1 MRYVFWLCA
10 VVSAVAVAACEVNPA
25 ERNNAGNALYAQ
37 GDYSL
42 ALQAYQEAM
51 VASPDYPV
59 PYYNAAS
66 ALKQTGRLQAAV
78 AALEQALKTAD
89 GPLAAAAY
97 YNLGNVYFEM
107 ARYEEA
113 LAVYREAL
121 LLDPQDGDARFNY
134 ELTLLRIA
142 TATPPESQPTSSP
155 TPDAAG
161 ASSPTPTRQGNA
173 DQGTPTPTGQPP
185 SDESPPLQ
193 VNATPI
199 PPTQQS
205 VLSFDEA
212 VRSLDAVQRSQRT
225 LRDVLQGRA
234 TDVPVQEKD
243 W

>member
-1 MRYVFWLCA
+1 MN
-10 VVSAVAVAACEVNPA
+10 SA

-51 VASPDYPV
+51 VADPDHPV

-66 ALKQTGRLQAAV
+66 ALRQTGRLQAAA

-89 GPLAAAAY
+89 GPLAAAVY
-97 YNLGNVYFEM
+97 YNLGNVYFEL

-113 LAVYREAL
+113 LAAYREAL

-142 TATPPESQPTSSP
+142 TATPPQSQPTPSP

-161 ASSPTPTRQGNA
+161 ASSPTSTHQTDAGEN
-173 DQGTPTPTGQPP
+173 TPTPTGQPSNEESAP
-185 SDESPPLQ
+185 SQLD
-193 VNATPI
+193 AMPI
-199 PPTQQS
+199 APTQQT

-212 VRSLDAVQRSQRT
+212 ARILDAVQRSQRT

-234 TDVPVQEKD
+234 TDMPPQEKD